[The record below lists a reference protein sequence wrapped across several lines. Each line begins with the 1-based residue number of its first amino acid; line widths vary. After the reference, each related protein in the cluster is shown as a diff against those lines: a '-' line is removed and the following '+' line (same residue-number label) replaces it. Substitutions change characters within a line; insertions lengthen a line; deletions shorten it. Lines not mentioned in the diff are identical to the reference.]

1 MRFVDSLK
9 LKIQAGKGG
18 DGIISFRTEAHV
30 DRGGPDGGDG
40 GKGGDIFVK
49 GTTALNTLYHLYNHS
64 KVQAKNGS
72 NGRNKNRSGRKGES
86 LTLEVPLG
94 TVILDENNSLVCD
107 VLTQDTYLIATGGA
121 GGRGN
126 ARFRSSKNPA
136 PRLCE
141 NGDMGQTYTATFDLK
156 YISDVG
162 FVGKPSAGKSSLLNS
177 LSNAKSKVGDY
188 DFTTLSPKLGL
199 VKPKNSEG
207 FVLADLPG
215 IIAGASKG
223 KGLGFQFLKHIE
235 RARVIVF
242 VVDAGSPEKD
252 PVQDLHDI
260 LFELACF
267 KNQEPEQPKYVF
279 AHKSDLPDFPK
290 KFIALKNAFPST
302 EFRATSVKDF
312 ALLQTLK
319 VDLSQWLYSS
329 ESKNPKNYYSE
340 VNFSL
345 EKEIQVE
352 RIFANLFEISGS
364 KVMAIY
370 NKIPLNSEENLQ
382 RFNHKLKQLGVWDL
396 LIKKGVQPGDT
407 VRVSSYEFSWL
418 SSEVF

>member
-9 LKIQAGKGG
+9 IKVQAGKGG

-40 GKGGDIFVK
+40 GRGGDVFVQ
-49 GTTALNTLYHLYNHS
+49 GSSALNTLYHLYNFS
-64 KVQAKNGS
+64 SLQAENGLS
-72 NGRNKNRSGRKGES
+72 GKNKNRSGKKGKS
-86 LTLEVPLG
+86 LVLEVPLG
-94 TVILDENNSLVCD
+94 TVILDEKGALVCD
-107 VLTQDTYLIATGGA
+107 VLTQEKYLIATGGS

-126 ARFRSSKNPA
+126 ARFKSSKNPA

-141 NGDMGQTYTATFDLK
+141 NGDMGQSYTATFDLK
-156 YISDVG
+156 YVSDVG
-162 FVGKPSAGKSSLLNS
+162 FVGKPSAGKSSLLNV

-199 VKPKNSEG
+199 VKPKNSDG

-215 IIAGASKG
+215 IIVGASEG
-223 KGLGFQFLKHIE
+223 KGLGIQFLKHIE
-235 RARVIVF
+235 RARIIVF

-252 PVQDLHDI
+252 PVQDLKDLLTEI
-260 LFELACF
+260 ASF
-267 KNQEPEQPKYVF
+267 KNQEVVTPNYVF
-279 AHKSDLPDFPK
+279 AHKSDLPDFPQ
-290 KFIALKNAFPST
+290 KFADLKAAFPST

-312 ALLQTLK
+312 VLLQSLK
-319 VDLSQWLYSS
+319 EDLGSWVYSS
-329 ESKNPKNYYSE
+329 CPKKPKTYYSE

-345 EKEIQVE
+345 EEEIKVE
-352 RIFANLFEISGS
+352 QILVNLFEVSGS
-364 KVMAIY
+364 KVMAVY

-382 RFNHKLKQLGVWDL
+382 RFNQKLEKLGVWDL
-396 LIKKGVQPGDT
+396 LIKKGVKPGDT

-418 SSEVF
+418 GSEVF